1 MGVSENAFDDD
12 LTPRDIVLLKARVEN
27 PTVSVR
33 KIRDILEDEYGIS
46 LSHNRVN
53 ELLHEMETDEV
64 LQTQVVPNVE
74 LFDYYLFRIAFH
86 YPNFEE
92 QWEKCYWELS
102 EDPHVVFF
110 TNADDYYH
118 WILITQFHDD
128 RGAEQWMHHF
138 FKNHGDLIA
147 QFDNTK
153 LPSIHKFY
161 TSGDVLNER
170 LWETEE
176 GREYLQNSR
185 DKGENSDSAL
195 VEHENNSPQTISPRE
210 EKTD

>member
-1 MGVSENAFDDD
+1 MGVSENSFDDD
-12 LTPRDIVLLKARVEN
+12 LTPRDIVLLKARIEN

-102 EDPHVVFF
+102 EDPHVVF
-110 TNADDYYH
+110 
-118 WILITQFHDD
+118 LD
-128 RGAEQWMHHF
+128 R
-138 FKNHGDLIA
+138 K
-147 QFDNTK
+147 
-153 LPSIHKFY
+153 S
-161 TSGDVLNER
+161 V
-170 LWETEE
+170 
-176 GREYLQNSR
+176 
-185 DKGENSDSAL
+185 
-195 VEHENNSPQTISPRE
+195 V
-210 EKTD
+210 